1 MASYI
6 ICHHKYEYVCK
17 NYLNKYLIKCS
28 RYFLNLRSFLL
39 NWTSPGG
46 SYTLDDV
53 IWTCRMS
60 SCQKCPTKFQLTS
73 ANPPPPQALQPIQS
87 HLSLAI
93 YESWR
98 NNQPAFFRCAFSIYH
113 CTPYCIYPERHNYI
127 CSYLILCDT
136 VNVAWMILNM
146 YDLHLHFQCH
156 ICTQLVSAI
165 CRVNNRVQMLLFRK
179 S

>member
-98 NNQPAFFRCAFSIYH
+98 NNLPAFFRCAFSIYH
-113 CTPYCIYPERHNYI
+113 CTPILYISGKAQLYMFLFDFMWYC
-127 CSYLILCDT
+127 
-136 VNVAWMILNM
+136 
-146 YDLHLHFQCH
+146 
-156 ICTQLVSAI
+156 
-165 CRVNNRVQMLLFRK
+165 
-179 S
+179 